1 MTVLFRLPTRRLFAA
16 AAILS
21 LLPAAPAGAQLVR
34 PPTGT
39 GVLEQ
44 RIEKLRVVGSL
55 LMIAA
60 HPDDENNR
68 SLAYYAQGRK
78 LRTAYLSL
86 TRGEGGQNLI
96 GPEQGALLGVIRTQ
110 ELLMARRVDGA
121 EQYFSRAID
130 FGFSKTAEETFQKWG
145 REEVLSDI
153 VWRIRRFRPD
163 VIVLSFTGTPRDGH
177 GHHQASAIL
186 AKEAFH
192 AAADPQRFPDQLQD
206 APVWQAKR
214 VVWNTFFGRAHDMYP
229 TAKEEVIDT
238 GDYNP
243 ALGESYAELGAW
255 SRTQHRS
262 QGQGSAERKGSSPVS
277 LIVVDGAPMQQD
289 FMDGID
295 ATWNRLPGGAAVD
308 AALQAALQALTP
320 ADASAA
326 VPHLLKARA
335 LMAAIDHPDAR
346 LKLIELDETIAQAM
360 GLWLD
365 VAVDRD
371 EAAPGGELQL
381 ELTAVQR
388 AKFPATIASAR
399 LEGIAG
405 APEFPPDLALSENE
419 PKTAQVRFTIP
430 ANQPPTQPY
439 WLRYPAQ
446 GERYDVRDRALLG
459 LAENPPV
466 LSCRIR
472 VRVGGETLEL
482 VRPVV
487 QHFIDR
493 ARGEVTR
500 PLVILPAV
508 SIELPDKLLV
518 FPDGRPRTV
527 EIGIRSNSGDQG
539 GTLELRAPAAWRV
552 DPATQRFQ
560 ARGTGVVTRVSFEV
574 TPPARDATATLQAV
588 AGLSAPYQ
596 MREGIVRID
605 YEHIPPQTIQSPAV
619 IHAVRADVRIAAR
632 RIGYVMGSGDE
643 VPEAL
648 RQLGCEVTLL
658 GPAELE
664 QADFSK
670 FNAVVTG
677 VRALNQRADLR
688 AARARLW
695 EYVERGGTVVVQYNL
710 TDTVLS
716 GGTQIDARRI
726 GPYPL
731 TLGRDR
737 VTVEEAPVEILDAAS
752 ALLNFPNKIGPADFD
767 GWVQERGLYFPSQW
781 DAHYATVIAT
791 SDPGEKPLA
800 GGILYARYGKGVY
813 IYTSYSW
820 FRQLPTGVPG
830 AWRIFANLVS
840 AGQAPR

>member
-1 MTVLFRLPTRRLFAA
+1 MTVLLRLPTRRLFAL
-16 AAILS
+16 AAILA
-21 LLPAAPAGAQLVR
+21 LLPAAPAPAQLVR
-34 PPTGT
+34 PLTGT

-145 REEVLSDI
+145 RDEVLSDI

-192 AAADPQRFPDQLQD
+192 AAADPKRFPDQLQD

-238 GDYNP
+238 GEYNP
-243 ALGESYAELGAW
+243 ALGVSYAELGAW

-262 QGQGSAERKGSSPVS
+262 QGQGFAERKGSSPVS
-277 LIVVDGAPMQQD
+277 LIVVDGEPMQQD

-295 ATWNRLPGGAAVD
+295 TTWNRLPGGAAVD

-346 LKLIELDETIAQAM
+346 LKLIDLDETIAQAM

-371 EAAPGGELQL
+371 EAAPGMDLQL

-388 AKFPATIASAR
+388 AKFAATIASAR

-405 APEFPPDLALSENE
+405 APEFPPDLALVDNE

-430 ANQPPTQPY
+430 ADQPATQPY

-500 PLVILPAV
+500 PLVILPKV
-508 SIELPDKLLV
+508 SIELPDKLLML
-518 FPDGRPRTV
+518 PDGEPRRI
-527 EIGIRSNSGDQG
+527 EIGVRSNSDQQG
-539 GTLELRAPAAWRV
+539 VSLELRAPAGWHV
-552 DPATQRFQ
+552 EPMTPRFQ
-560 ARGTGVVTRVSFEV
+560 VYGTGAATRVSFEV
-574 TPPARDATATLQAV
+574 TPPAKDGSVTLQAV
-588 AGLSAPYQ
+588 AGLSAPYLV
-596 MREGIVRID
+596 REGIVRIN

-619 IHAVRADVRIAAR
+619 IHAVRADVRIAAK

-670 FNAVVTG
+670 FDAIVTG

-695 EYVERGGTVVVQYNL
+695 EYVEGGGTVVVQYNL
-710 TDTVLS
+710 TDTVLT
-716 GGTQIDARRI
+716 GGTEIDPRRI

-737 VTVEEAPVEILDAAS
+737 VTVEEAPVEILDARHP
-752 ALLNFPNKIGPADFD
+752 LLNFPNKIGPADFD

-791 SDPGEKPLA
+791 SDPGEKPLP

-820 FRQLPTGVPG
+820 FRQLPAGVPG

-840 AGQAPR
+840 AGHAPR

>member
-1 MTVLFRLPTRRLFAA
+1 
-16 AAILS
+16 
-21 LLPAAPAGAQLVR
+21 
-34 PPTGT
+34 
-39 GVLEQ
+39 
-44 RIEKLRVVGSL
+44 VVGSL

-145 REEVLSDI
+145 RDEVLSDI

-192 AAADPQRFPDQLQD
+192 AAADPKRFPDQLQD

-238 GDYNP
+238 GEYNP
-243 ALGESYAELGAW
+243 ALGVSYSEIGAW

-262 QGQGSAERKGSSPVS
+262 QGQGFAERKGSSPVS
-277 LIVVDGAPMQQD
+277 LIVVDGEPMQQD

-295 ATWNRLPGGAAVD
+295 TTWNRLPGGAAVD
-308 AALQAALQALTP
+308 AALQAALKALTP

-326 VPHLLKARA
+326 MPYLLKARA

-365 VAVDRD
+365 VSVDRD
-371 EAAPGGELQL
+371 EAAPGMELQL

-388 AKFPATIASAR
+388 AKFAATIASAR

-405 APEFPPDLALSENE
+405 APEFPPDLALPENE

-430 ANQPPTQPY
+430 ADQPPTQPY

-482 VRPVV
+482 VRPVAEHV
-487 QHFIDR
+487 IDR
-493 ARGEVTR
+493 ARGELTR
-500 PLVILPAV
+500 PLVILPKV
-508 SIELPDKLLV
+508 SIELPDKLLML
-518 FPDGRPRTV
+518 PDGRPRTI
-527 EIGIRSNSGDQG
+527 EIGVRSNDNNSGG
-539 GTLELRAPAAWRV
+539 SLELRAPAGWHV
-552 DPATQRFQ
+552 DPVTQRVR
-560 ARGTGVVTRVSFEV
+560 AGH
-574 TPPARDATATLQAV
+574 ARDH
-588 AGLSAPYQ
+588 AG
-596 MREGIVRID
+596 E
-605 YEHIPPQTIQSPAV
+605 
-619 IHAVRADVRIAAR
+619 
-632 RIGYVMGSGDE
+632 
-643 VPEAL
+643 
-648 RQLGCEVTLL
+648 
-658 GPAELE
+658 
-664 QADFSK
+664 F
-670 FNAVVTG
+670 
-677 VRALNQRADLR
+677 
-688 AARARLW
+688 
-695 EYVERGGTVVVQYNL
+695 RG
-710 TDTVLS
+710 
-716 GGTQIDARRI
+716 
-726 GPYPL
+726 
-731 TLGRDR
+731 
-737 VTVEEAPVEILDAAS
+737 DAA
-752 ALLNFPNKIGPADFD
+752 G
-767 GWVQERGLYFPSQW
+767 
-781 DAHYATVIAT
+781 
-791 SDPGEKPLA
+791 
-800 GGILYARYGKGVY
+800 AR
-813 IYTSYSW
+813 T
-820 FRQLPTGVPG
+820 
-830 AWRIFANLVS
+830 A
-840 AGQAPR
+840 APRCRP

>member
-1 MTVLFRLPTRRLFAA
+1 MLSRRLFLA
-16 AAILS
+16 LF
-21 LLPAAPAGAQLVR
+21 LFAPAPIAAQQNVPFPGAIEVEQSLAR
-34 PPTGT
+34 LNNLGT
-39 GVLEQ
+39 V
-44 RIEKLRVVGSL
+44 

-60 HPDDENNR
+60 HPDDEQTAV
-68 SLAYYAQGRK
+68 LAYFARGRHM
-78 LRTAYLSL
+78 RTAYLSL

-192 AAADPQRFPDQLQD
+192 AAADPKRFPDQLQD

-238 GDYNP
+238 GEYNP
-243 ALGESYAELGAW
+243 ALGVSYAEIGAW

-295 ATWNRLPGGAAVD
+295 TTWIRLPGGAAVD
-308 AALQAALQALTP
+308 AELLAALQALTP

-346 LKLIELDETIAQAM
+346 LKLIDLDETIAQAM

-365 VAVDRD
+365 VSVDRD
-371 EAAPGGELQL
+371 EAAPGMELQL
-381 ELTAVQR
+381 DLTAVQR
-388 AKFPATIASAR
+388 AKFAATIASAR
-399 LEGIAG
+399 LEGIVG

-459 LAENPPV
+459 LAENAPV

-487 QHFIDR
+487 QRFIDR
-493 ARGEVTR
+493 ARGEIAR
-500 PLVILPAV
+500 PLVILPKV

-518 FPDGRPRTV
+518 FPDGRPRPPAV
-527 EIGIRSNSGDQG
+527 WHG
-539 GTLELRAPAAWRV
+539 GPFTRRVGPGPRAAP
-552 DPATQRFQ
+552 
-560 ARGTGVVTRVSFEV
+560 RVSFEV
-574 TPPARDATATLQAV
+574 TPPAKDGSATLQAV
-588 AGLSAPYQ
+588 VGLSAPYLV
-596 MREGIVRID
+596 REGIVRIN

-632 RIGYVMGSGDE
+632 S
-643 VPEAL
+643 
-648 RQLGCEVTLL
+648 
-658 GPAELE
+658 
-664 QADFSK
+664 
-670 FNAVVTG
+670 
-677 VRALNQRADLR
+677 
-688 AARARLW
+688 
-695 EYVERGGTVVVQYNL
+695 
-710 TDTVLS
+710 
-716 GGTQIDARRI
+716 
-726 GPYPL
+726 
-731 TLGRDR
+731 
-737 VTVEEAPVEILDAAS
+737 EE
-752 ALLNFPNKIGPADFD
+752 
-767 GWVQERGLYFPSQW
+767 
-781 DAHYATVIAT
+781 HT
-791 SDPGEKPLA
+791 SE
-800 GGILYARYGKGVY
+800 
-813 IYTSYSW
+813 
-820 FRQLPTGVPG
+820 
-830 AWRIFANLVS
+830 
-840 AGQAPR
+840 